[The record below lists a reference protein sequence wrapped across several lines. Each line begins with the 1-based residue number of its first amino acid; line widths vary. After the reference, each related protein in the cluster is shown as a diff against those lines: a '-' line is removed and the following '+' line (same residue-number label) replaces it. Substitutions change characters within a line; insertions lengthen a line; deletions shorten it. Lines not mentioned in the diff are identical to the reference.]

1 VLQPIN
7 QHLQAGG
14 EALVAVVEP
23 DVLAEGDKGWEAVG
37 GSERKNWW
45 SWVLIAGSRTRCS
58 LTAVGVAL
66 TAKPTV

>member
-37 GSERKNWW
+37 GQRTEEL
-45 SWVLIAGSRTRCS
+45 VELGS
-58 LTAVGVAL
+58 
-66 TAKPTV
+66 